1 MRLAIALVG
10 ALLLGGCAQT
20 TSGVS
25 VAASVPAPSSTAR
38 LPRTTGA
45 VVRLAGGVTERATW
59 DQNGHITFWRA
70 DIRVGASSYPLQP
83 TLGPVKPSVKGGFVT
98 GMPHAVFILT
108 GLFSEDGSVNSIAYT
123 ADAHGTWGA
132 IKAEP
137 NGNIGPSGQPVGK
150 DGIGLAN
157 EFAVVRGQ
165 LETADCSAT
174 LPMAE
179 CGGNQ
184 RVLKF
189 WTWNG
194 TDFTLNHR
202 AGLPR

>member
-1 MRLAIALVG
+1 MRLAVFLVG
-10 ALLLGGCAQT
+10 VLLFGGCSQAT
-20 TSGVS
+20 PGVS
-25 VAASVPAPSSTAR
+25 VPATTPTAR
-38 LPRTTGA
+38 HTHPAGA
-45 VVRLAGGVTERATW
+45 QVRLAGGVTERATW

-70 DIRVGASSYPLQP
+70 DIRIGASSYPLQP
-83 TLGPVKPSVKGGFVT
+83 ALGPVKPSVKGGLVT

-108 GLFSEDGSVNSIAYT
+108 GLFSEDGSINSIAYT

-137 NGNIGPSGQPVGK
+137 NGRIGPSGQPVGA
-150 DGIGLAN
+150 DRIGLAN
-157 EFAVVRGQ
+157 DFAIVHGQ

-174 LPMAE
+174 LPMAA
-179 CGGNQ
+179 CGGDR

-194 TDFTLNHR
+194 TDFTLDHT
-202 AGLPR
+202 AGLAH